1 MEVLLNWQDQAG
13 QTRAHG
19 ARVSDAMSQADLAT
33 LYGLANACTVAG
45 LVDAARIDRSITV
58 GDPGGPGPYP
68 SVSQR
73 IHLEFDGLG
82 SPNVGWEVLAPTAD
96 CFNIDGSP
104 RLLDGPL
111 FALITWLL
119 IALRTEDDGLVG
131 GVVSATVLDS
141 SPADLLVLAASRL
154 PYAGT
159 VTADWWKVHG
169 ADVTTRGDAG

>member
-1 MEVLLNWQDQAG
+1 MEVLLNWEDQGG

-19 ARVSDAMSQADLAT
+19 ARVSDAMSQADLT
-33 LYGLANACTVAG
+33 QLYGLADACTVAG

-68 SVSQR
+68 AVHQR
-73 IHLEFDGLG
+73 LHLEFDGLG
-82 SPNVGWEVLAPTAD
+82 STNVGWDVLAPSAD
-96 CFNIDGSP
+96 CFNLDGSP

-131 GVVSATVLDS
+131 GVVSATLEES
-141 SPADLLVLAASRL
+141 SPTDLLVKAASRL

-159 VTADWWKVHG
+159 FAAEWWKCHG